1 MHAKGRNETTGAFE
15 EMGAADVRAR
25 MQEKC
30 SDEIALFVKDKFRFL
45 HDKVQQAAYAL
56 IPQGE

>member
-1 MHAKGRNETTGAFE
+1 MDAKGRNETTEAFV
-15 EMGAADVRAR
+15 EMGAAEVRAR
-25 MQEKC
+25 QEQC
-30 SDEIALFVKDKFRFL
+30 SDETALFGDKFRFL